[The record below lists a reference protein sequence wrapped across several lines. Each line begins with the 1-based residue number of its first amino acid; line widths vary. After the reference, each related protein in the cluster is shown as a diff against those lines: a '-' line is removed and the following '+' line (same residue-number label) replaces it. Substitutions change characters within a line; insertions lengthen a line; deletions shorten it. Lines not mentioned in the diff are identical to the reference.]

1 MNKRQLKEIVVQQR
15 EELKKK
21 DRGIEREN
29 LEEIG
34 RYLKIPHVLIISGVR
49 RSGKSTLLTQIM
61 SEWYDC
67 QFYYLNFEDERLI
80 SFSAEEDFELLYQ
93 VFLELYGEQKTFFF
107 DEIQNVSG
115 WERFVRR
122 MYERD
127 NKFVITGS
135 NARLLSR
142 ELATHLTGRNLVTEI
157 YPFSFREFLRL
168 NKAEPGENFEYITEE
183 RAKIA
188 KHLSSY
194 IEDGGFPEYL
204 I

>member
-15 EELKKK
+15 EELKRK

-49 RSGKSTLLTQIM
+49 RSGKSTLLTQII

-80 SFSAEEDFELLYQ
+80 SFSAEDDFDLLYQ

-107 DEIQNVSG
+107 DEIQNV
-115 WERFVRR
+115 
-122 MYERD
+122 
-127 NKFVITGS
+127 
-135 NARLLSR
+135 
-142 ELATHLTGRNLVTEI
+142 
-157 YPFSFREFLRL
+157 
-168 NKAEPGENFEYITEE
+168 
-183 RAKIA
+183 
-188 KHLSSY
+188 
-194 IEDGGFPEYL
+194 
-204 I
+204 